1 MFGEFA
7 DAQDLAGCAELLLDG
22 VVGVDG
28 GLGLVGAVEVPG
40 VEAGEVLDCA
50 EELVAADWMW
60 VDGLVGG
67 FFWYWGKKRCGRENR
82 GGLEL
87 RVGVT
92 PSRFFVYG
100 EV

>member
-1 MFGEFA
+1 VFGEFA

-50 EELVAADWMW
+50 EELVATDWMW

-67 FFWYWGKKRCGRENR
+67 FFGIGGRK
-82 GGLEL
+82 G
-87 RVGVT
+87 VGARIGVVW
-92 PSRFFVYG
+92 S
-100 EV
+100 